1 MRAGRDYLDY
11 LQDMVD
17 MMGTL
22 AQLTAGMSFA
32 QFEQDQRTRLAVTK
46 AIEIVG
52 EAAKGVP
59 APVRNRHPKVP
70 WKQMAGMRDRLSHG
84 YFGIDFDIV
93 WKTATGLIPALLPQ
107 LADVL
112 AEEIVRERNA

>member
-1 MRAGRDYLDY
+1 MAGSWLYAIAERANQKFRLKDFE
-11 LQDMVD
+11 VD
-17 MMGTL
+17 VNMANYRTL
-22 AQLTAGMSFA
+22 AQLTEGMSFA

-70 WKQMAGMRDRLSHG
+70 WKQMAG
-84 YFGIDFDIV
+84 
-93 WKTATGLIPALLPQ
+93 K
-107 LADVL
+107 
-112 AEEIVRERNA
+112 